1 MRWIVPPR
9 YEANYMLVINS
20 FHSSNQTK
28 IWGVRKWWTTPLFSN
43 QFDNTCTINCRVLF
57 LRRHSMFFIKKGR
70 KCLDTTKQNIQ
81 QPRASREI
89 YTEVKKTKQSRPRLQ
104 TKPKRPRW
112 KKQNRAD
119 QDYKR
124 SLSDQE
130 NQCPRTLPWPIFE
143 LPPRSMAQAQWAEV
157 RLCHESA
164 DSTPSTTT
172 RRPTE
177 PENQKLCARAY
188 EPVSW

>member
-104 TKPKRPRW
+104 TKPKRPREPMPANPALAHLRASSKINGASAMGW
-112 KKQNRAD
+112 SAALSWIRRFHSFHNDPTTNRARES
-119 QDYKR
+119 K
-124 SLSDQE
+124 
-130 NQCPRTLPWPIFE
+130 TL
-143 LPPRSMAQAQWAEV
+143 R
-157 RLCHESA
+157 
-164 DSTPSTTT
+164 
-172 RRPTE
+172 
-177 PENQKLCARAY
+177 
-188 EPVSW
+188 